1 MSVAAL
7 VFTRSFTNTSR
18 ISPAYDKLL
27 LAVIAA
33 VGRVALPSRSALSL
47 IAVSGALDML
57 ANILFLFATR
67 TGLLTISALLTSLY
81 PIVVVMLARQL
92 LAERLGRPQTVAV
105 AFALIAVAL
114 ITIA

>member
-1 MSVAAL
+1 M
-7 VFTRSFTNTSR
+7 
-18 ISPAYDKLL
+18 
-27 LAVIAA
+27 
-33 VGRVALPSRSALSL
+33 LPPALSL